1 MDMSDPRLEIKL
13 PKIKD
18 AGYKVTS
25 PETIDYN
32 CIAWTIGRD
41 DIWIWPNPR
50 FFWPEHIKSDN
61 NLSSFIEFYQNL
73 GYNVCDYD
81 RLEVGY
87 EKIAIYVNPDTY
99 GVTHA
104 AKQTKSGKWASK
116 LGPYKDIE
124 HNTLDSLTG
133 SDFGIVATIM
143 KRKIKR

>member
-1 MDMSDPRLEIKL
+1 MDISDHRLEIKL

-25 PETIDYN
+25 SESIDYN

-50 FFWPEHIKSDN
+50 FFWPEDIKCDN
-61 NLSSFIEFYQNL
+61 RLSSFVELYQKF
-73 GYNVCDYD
+73 GYSICNYD
-81 RLEVGY
+81 KLEIGY
-87 EKIAIYVNPDTY
+87 EKIAIYVNPDTN

-104 AKQTKSGKWASK
+104 AKQIKSGKWTSK

-124 HNTLDSLTG
+124 HSTLDSLAG
-133 SDFGIVATIM
+133 GDFGIVATIM
-143 KRKIKR
+143 KRKVI